1 MLEITCHSIH
11 TLIKETIVKKNKYG
25 PSLDKLKPVVHG
37 VTRDKVFTISMEDTA
52 KRIKQATIKR
62 INKLFGLGLG
72 FFSDKMYKAFDLS
85 DSTNMA
91 AFEKECKRWLHFLYD
106 E

>member
-62 INKLFGLGLG
+62 INKLFGLDDTVYFQEGLGLG
-72 FFSDKMYKAFDLS
+72 FLVIKCIKHLIFQIQPIWRLL
-85 DSTNMA
+85 
-91 AFEKECKRWLHFLYD
+91 KRM
-106 E
+106 